1 MFWDALGSFWDPRTL
16 PAVLHGVVLA
26 SGRLPSSCVGYL
38 LYHWLQL
45 FGFGKHRQRRL
56 RKCCFAYDQLPVMY
70 TALRKLPFDLWRMV
84 KEGGGEGGRLL
95 KRYRESH
102 PFNALVSITVARWR
116 AQKRPNWIEMTHVIW
131 CAARGVHRRSL
142 WWPSS
147 KWSPEQVTSWRW
159 SITWSF
165 YLR

>member
-1 MFWDALGSFWDPRTL
+1 MLWDHFGILEPSLRCSMASCWHQVDYQVLVSAICCIIGCNCLALVNTGNEGYGN
-16 PAVLHGVVLA
+16 AVLHTTSFRLCTPH
-26 SGRLPSSCVGYL
+26 SGSCHLTSGG
-38 LYHWLQL
+38 WW
-45 FGFGKHRQRRL
+45 K
-56 RKCCFAYDQLPVMY
+56 K
-70 TALRKLPFDLWRMV
+70 
-84 KEGGGEGGRLL
+84 GGGREGGRLL
-95 KRYRESH
+95 ERYRESH